1 MRIKHFFGLAVLA
14 AMTASCSSN
23 NDLVNGGNG
32 SGENETGASYASFS
46 ITLPTTSGTRADD
59 TPSGSPS
66 FENGDKN
73 EYKVNDATLL
83 IFNKG
88 KAKTEGEFT
97 FVESAELGSMAPW
110 QKPNPNETGVT
121 THAKITAK
129 LNHVDKTDG
138 YYALVLLN
146 NGTGDNVKVT
156 LPTKGDKFSDW
167 NVDTKTNK
175 DKEATNKIAT
185 TDNGFYMAN
194 APLFKD
200 NNVTTLVAID
210 KDKIYPT
217 EEQAAKS
224 AATDVYVERG
234 LAKVTLKTGTA
245 ATGKT
250 DANGAYTV
258 ANGAYKDDKVT
269 IENWALDVTN
279 KKTFP
284 IHNVD
289 GLATDY
295 KDIWSN
301 TTDASETNGATNQRF
316 VDNKAILAKRVYWGK
331 DPNYDKSD
339 LCSTEDADK
348 TALKAEFNYV
358 ANKDVTVEPSK
369 PLYCLENTFNL
380 ANMMQ
385 GQTTRVVFKAKYTP
399 KGFKDGDT
407 FYKIGK
413 NTAIWNKTN
422 LEDEIKA
429 AVVSVVTGA
438 TTDNT
443 TVKLDADGY
452 DITAAGTHYVKAAN
466 IIVKISETE
475 TATISDANI
484 TAINTQLGLKETEKV
499 GISTYAGG
507 ESYYI
512 ARIKHFGDDL
522 TSWKSGQSYG
532 ENNKEF
538 LGRYGVL
545 RNNWYE
551 LTVNSVSNPGY
562 PSVPEVKPN
571 TPDDEDDEYINVSVK
586 ILDWAK
592 RSQSVDL

>member
-1 MRIKHFFGLAVLA
+1 MRIKHFFGLAVIA

-23 NDLVNGGNG
+23 NDLVNGGGNG
-32 SGENETGASYASFS
+32 SSENETGASYASFS
-46 ITLPTTSGTRADD
+46 ITLPTTSGTRADA
-59 TPSGSPS
+59 TTSGSPS
-66 FENGDKN
+66 FVNGDKN

-83 IFNKG
+83 IFKKG
-88 KAKTEGEFT
+88 EATKEGDFT

-110 QKPNPNETGVT
+110 QKPNPDETGVT

-129 LNHVDKTDG
+129 LTNVDKTDG

-156 LPTKGDKFSDW
+156 LPTKGATFSDW
-167 NVDTKTNK
+167 NVDTNK
-175 DKEATNKIAT
+175 DKEATNKIANT
-185 TDNGFYMAN
+185 NNGFYMAN
-194 APLFKD
+194 APLFND

-234 LAKVTLKTGTA
+234 LAKVTLSTGT

-250 DANGAYTV
+250 DTDGAYKV
-258 ANGAYKDDKVT
+258 ANGAYKDDKVK

-301 TTDASETNGATNQRF
+301 TTNASETNGATNQRF

-339 LCSTEDADK
+339 LCSTKDANK

-358 ANKDVTVEPSK
+358 ENKDVKVEPSK
-369 PLYCLENTFNL
+369 ALYCLENTFNL

-532 ENNKEF
+532 ENNKAF

-592 RSQSVDL
+592 RSQNVDL

>member
-1 MRIKHFFGLAVLA
+1 MRIKHFFGLAVIA

-32 SGENETGASYASFS
+32 SGENETGVGYASFS
-46 ITLPTTSGTRADD
+46 ITLPTTSGTRADVP
-59 TPSGSPS
+59 TPGTPS

-83 IFNKG
+83 IFKKG
-88 KAKTEGEFT
+88 EAKTEGDFT

-110 QKPNPNETGVT
+110 QKPNPDETGVT

-156 LPTKGDKFSDW
+156 LPTKDAKFSDW
-167 NVDTKTNK
+167 NVDTNK
-175 DKEATNKIAT
+175 DKEATNKIAN

-250 DANGAYTV
+250 DDKGAYTV

-269 IENWALDVTN
+269 INNWALDVTN

-289 GLATDY
+289 GLATATDY
-295 KDIWSN
+295 KEIWSN
-301 TTDASETNGATNQRF
+301 TDTPAGSNGATTQRF
-316 VDNKAILAKRVYWGK
+316 VDNKAALAKRVYWGK

-339 LCSTEDADK
+339 LCDTKDANK

-358 ANKDVTVEPSK
+358 ENKDVKAAPTS

-380 ANMMQ
+380 DNMMQ

-399 KGFKDGDT
+399 KGFTDGDT

-413 NTAIWNKTN
+413 NTAIWKESD
-422 LEDEIKA
+422 LKQEIEA
-429 AVVSVVTGA
+429 AVASVVSGA
-438 TTDNT
+438 AGKI
-443 TVKLDADGY
+443 TVTLNADKNN
-452 DITAAGTHYVKAAN
+452 ITAAGTHYITADNITVTDVEAETIEKA
-466 IIVKISETE
+466 
-475 TATISDANI
+475 I
-484 TAINTQLGLKETEKV
+484 TAINTQLGLKESDKV

-522 TSWKSGQSYG
+522 TSWKSGPYG
-532 ENNKEF
+532 KNNLEY

>member
-1 MRIKHFFGLAVLA
+1 M
-14 AMTASCSSN
+14 
-23 NDLVNGGNG
+23 
-32 SGENETGASYASFS
+32 
-46 ITLPTTSGTRADD
+46 
-59 TPSGSPS
+59 
-66 FENGDKN
+66 NGDKN

-83 IFNKG
+83 IFKKG
-88 KAKTEGEFT
+88 EATKEGDFT

-110 QKPNPNETGVT
+110 QKPNPDETGVT

-129 LNHVDKTDG
+129 LTNVDKTDG

-156 LPTKGDKFSDW
+156 LPTKGATFSDW
-167 NVDTKTNK
+167 NVDTNK
-175 DKEATNKIAT
+175 DKEATNKIANT
-185 TDNGFYMAN
+185 NNGFYMAN

-234 LAKVTLKTGTA
+234 LAKVTLSTGT

-250 DANGAYTV
+250 DTDGAYKV
-258 ANGAYKDDKVT
+258 ANGAYKDDKVK

-301 TTDASETNGATNQRF
+301 TTNASETNGATNQRF

-339 LCSTEDADK
+339 LCSTKDANK

-358 ANKDVTVEPSK
+358 ENKDVKVEPSK
-369 PLYCLENTFNL
+369 ALYCLENTFNL

-532 ENNKEF
+532 ENNKAF

-592 RSQSVDL
+592 RSQNVDL

>member
-1 MRIKHFFGLAVLA
+1 MKIKHYFGLAVIA

-23 NDLVNGGNG
+23 EDLGTAGPG
-32 SGENETGASYASFS
+32 TGTNEAGVGYATFS
-46 ITLPTTSGTRADD
+46 INLPTTSGTRAADD
-59 TPSGSPS
+59 PTFEPGS
-66 FENGDKN
+66 DY

-83 IFNKG
+83 IFKKG
-88 KAKTEGEFT
+88 ELTKEGETPKEGDYT

-110 QKPNPNETGVT
+110 KDPNETGVT

-129 LNHVDKTDG
+129 LEHVDKTDG

-156 LPTKGDKFSDW
+156 LPKKGDTFSAW
-167 NVDTKTNK
+167 NVDTNTNK
-175 DKEATNKIAT
+175 DKEATNEIANT
-185 TDNGFYMAN
+185 NNGFYMAN
-194 APLFKD
+194 APLFNK

-210 KDKIYPT
+210 KNKIYPT

-250 DANGAYTV
+250 DDKGAYKV
-258 ANGAYKDDKVT
+258 ADGAYKDDKVT

-295 KDIWSN
+295 TDIWSN
-301 TTDASETNGATNQRF
+301 TATASTINSANNQRF
-316 VDNKAILAKRVYWGK
+316 VDNKATLAQRVYWGK

-339 LCSTEDADK
+339 LCSTEDADMK
-348 TALKAEFNYV
+348 ALKAEFNYV
-358 ANKDVTVEPSK
+358 ANKDVTAEPSK

-380 ANMMQ
+380 DNMMQ

-399 KGFKDGDT
+399 KGFTDGDT

-413 NTAIWNKTN
+413 NTAIWSEADLKQ
-422 LEDEIKA
+422 EIEA
-429 AVVSVVTGA
+429 AVASVVSGA
-438 TTDNT
+438 AGKT
-443 TVKLDADGY
+443 TVTLNAGAGKNN
-452 DITAAGTHYVKAAN
+452 ITAAGTHYITKDN
-466 IIVKISETE
+466 IAVTGVE
-475 TATISDANI
+475 TISDENI
-484 TAINTQLGLKETEKV
+484 KAINTQLGLKETDKV

-522 TSWKSGQSYG
+522 TSWKSGSYG
-532 ENNKEF
+532 KNNLEY

-551 LTVNSVSNPGY
+551 LTVNSISNPGY
-562 PSVPEVKPN
+562 PSVPEVKPG
-571 TPDDEDDEYINVSVK
+571 TPDDEDNNYINVSVK
-586 ILDWAK
+586 ILKWAK
-592 RSQSVDL
+592 RSQNVDL